1 MKKKLLVAALGAIAA
16 GTVSAQ
22 TANVTLFGVV
32 DTYLANIR
40 ANNGGKSVTQ
50 MDAGGISGS
59 RWGLRGSEDLGGGMS
74 AAFTLENGFLSDS
87 GALGQ
92 GGRLFGRQAHVSL
105 NGGFGSVTLGRQY
118 TPAFY
123 AAYNG
128 DVDEY
133 SNFSIVSNHLVL
145 AGAGMLRADNAVI
158 YLTPNMGGFAMSAQ
172 WAFGE
177 VAGTVATA
185 RWESPAS
192 IAASSLKL
200 PSLSSLNKCSANR
213 LRPVANR
220 TASASSSRSGV
231 SVSFAVSHATAR
243 PLDRCSSRHCAS
255 RDVLPKPAGALSSTM
270 GAAAS
275 SVLSLARR
283 GRASRSRGT
292 RGAMTRSARS
302 GYIAVALSSGVVAMR
317 ICSLSRLVC
326 PKIVA
331 RMGPGRGSLK
341 SRNAGCCNRLTH
353 SHLAVHRAG
362 LHSHFVASLIPAI
375 CRYPEPANVSS
386 RSAIPGWPPSRQPRY
401 ARCTYTCCGTSLPC
415 RVPERSPRG

>member
-1 MKKKLLVAALGAIAA
+1 MKKKLLVTAMSAIAA

-32 DTYLANIR
+32 DTYIANIR

-50 MDAGGISGS
+50 MDAGGLSGS

-145 AGAGMLRADNAVI
+145 AGAGMLRADNAVT
-158 YLTPNMGGFAMSAQ
+158 YLTPNMGSFTMSAQ

-177 VAGTVATA
+177 VAGTVVTA
-185 RWESPAS
+185 RWESSAS
-192 IAASSLKL
+192 VAASSLKP

-243 PLDRCSSRHCAS
+243 PRDRCSSRHCAS

-270 GAAAS
+270 GAAPS
-275 SVLSLARR
+275 NVLSLARR
-283 GRASRSRGT
+283 GRAGRSRGT

-317 ICSLSRLVC
+317 ICPLSRLVC
-326 PKIVA
+326 PKVVV
-331 RMGPGRGSLK
+331 RMEPGRGYLK

-353 SHLAVHRAG
+353 SHLAGTAPAYTRTLS
-362 LHSHFVASLIPAI
+362 LH
-375 CRYPEPANVSS
+375 
-386 RSAIPGWPPSRQPRY
+386 
-401 ARCTYTCCGTSLPC
+401 
-415 RVPERSPRG
+415 